1 MALVWL
7 QRTWNAN
14 RVVITVATSAATAAI
29 AYSIY
34 RFIFIAKEEEADE
47 YFESIVLSKDPP
59 SKKILVIGLD
69 GAGKTSFVRCFG
81 KGNKDGKAY
90 DEPRPTVG
98 FNVKSVNMGSNLFD
112 VWDVGGSEVCR
123 EYWKQ
128 FLQSI
133 HNIVWVVDSSNRDRI
148 NESREALIKFLKN
161 DQETRPLLIVATKQD
176 CKGAM
181 KLSEIRKHLHVD
193 TSAVID
199 KSTRNIEMVATQTPQ
214 KGQRKGIWAAYK
226 KLLESS

>member
-1 MALVWL
+1 MALIWL
-7 QRTWNAN
+7 QQTWNAN
-14 RVVITVATSAATAAI
+14 RIVITVATSAATAAI
-29 AYSIY
+29 AYGIY
-34 RFIFIAKEEEADE
+34 KLLFNEKEEEADE

-98 FNVKSVNMGSNLFD
+98 FNVKSVNMGSVLFD
-112 VWDVGGSEVCR
+112 FWDVGGSEVCR

-133 HNIVWVVDSSNRDRI
+133 HNIVWVVDASNRERI
-148 NESREALIKFLKN
+148 KESSDALNNFLQN
-161 DQETRPLLIVATKQD
+161 DKQMRPLLIVANKQD
-176 CKGAM
+176 CDGAM
-181 KLSEIRKHLHVD
+181 KLSEIKKLLQVD
-193 TSAVID
+193 SLKRDVQI
-199 KSTRNIEMVATQTPQ
+199 VGTQTPQ
-214 KGQRKGIWAAYK
+214 GGMRKGIWAAYN
-226 KLLESS
+226 KLLNMP

>member
-7 QRTWNAN
+7 QQTWNAN
-14 RVVITVATSAATAAI
+14 RVVISVATSVATAAI

-34 RFIFIAKEEEADE
+34 KVIFNVKEEEADE
-47 YFESIVLSKDPP
+47 YFETIVLSKDPP
-59 SKKILVIGLD
+59 NKKILVIGLN

-98 FNVKSVNMGSNLFD
+98 FNVKSVNMGSALFD
-112 VWDVGGSEVCR
+112 FWDVGGSEVCR

-128 FLQSI
+128 FLQSV
-133 HNIVWVVDSSNRDRI
+133 NYIVWVVDASDHERI
-148 NESREALIKFLKN
+148 GESREALIKFLQN
-161 DQETRPLLIVATKQD
+161 DREIRPLLIVANKQD

-181 KLSEIRKHLHVD
+181 KLSEIKKHLEVD
-193 TSAVID
+193 TSTVIN
-199 KSTRNIEMVATQTPQ
+199 KSTRDIEMVGTQTPHGG
-214 KGQRKGIWAAYK
+214 KRKGIWAAYK
-226 KLLESS
+226 SILEMS